1 MMVING
7 MMEDKSAYWTSNQS
21 ARRTFHPSKS
31 TRMQWGDAIWQPTF
45 SLVGSLEVVQ
55 CQMSASGCQ
64 EDLAGRSGGSV
75 ISLTTR
81 DSPGVM
87 RTHSEGGGLARGLQ
101 WHDSGGL
108 DYYTLERGWQMVV
121 CSIEAGLC
129 RAVRTVRT
137 RQPADQHGPHQL
149 TWTDTPAPS
158 PPGPRQGNLTS
169 SHCDVMCH
177 DVWRDD
183 WPLYSNEMSYSCRSR
198 GGAGGRCHVSFLSP
212 VQSYDVTPRSPPYLT
227 EVKL

>member
-87 RTHSEGGGLARGLQ
+87 RSHSEGDGLARGLQ

-108 DYYTLERGWQMVV
+108 DYYTLQ
-121 CSIEAGLC
+121 SEAGRWWSVVLRPDC
-129 RAVRTVRT
+129 AG
-137 RQPADQHGPHQL
+137 QWGQSGHGSQ
-149 TWTDTPAPS
+149 
-158 PPGPRQGNLTS
+158 QTS
-169 SHCDVMCH
+169 MANIS
-177 DVWRDD
+177 
-183 WPLYSNEMSYSCRSR
+183 
-198 GGAGGRCHVSFLSP
+198 
-212 VQSYDVTPRSPPYLT
+212 
-227 EVKL
+227 